1 MTDSEIHLK
10 SIEYLLNLK
19 CWEWNDLKDVPEEL
33 SVKVFNLIELN
44 TLMPDYRLT
53 WCEVTSLKE
62 ETLFMKS
69 IPGEFKMGENESRCY
84 NTESNEVNLPTDG
97 GIISETI

>member
-10 SIEYLLNLK
+10 SVEYLLNLK

-44 TLMPDYRLT
+44 ALMPDYRFS
-53 WCEVTSLKE
+53 WCEVYTLKD

-69 IPGEFKMGENESRCY
+69 IPGEFKIGTNESGCCSGQ
-84 NTESNEVNLPTDG
+84 SNEIYLPTDG
-97 GIISETI
+97 GIIG